1 MYLFAVLF
9 HCVFVV
15 MIDITTHVK
24 VSGTE
29 LKVRPPEHAPQ
40 ALLRVVLTLEA
51 WFSPTKN
58 TAETYEIVM

>member
-9 HCVFVV
+9 PCVFVV

-29 LKVRPPEHAPQ
+29 LKVRIEN
-40 ALLRVVLTLEA
+40 ALTEEGLKKLITNL
-51 WFSPTKN
+51 
-58 TAETYEIVM
+58 